1 MTDTVRDAVASTTI
15 SASRE
20 RVWKALTSPGEIKK
34 YLFGSDVESTWEV
47 GSPITFSGEWQGK
60 QYQDHG
66 MILDSEPLTHLR
78 MSHYS
83 PLSGKPDIPENYH
96 TVEYRLEEDLDGTS
110 VTITQGNN
118 SNEAE
123 VSESEKTWQLV
134 LANLKELLEA

>member
-1 MTDTVRDAVASTTI
+1 
-15 SASRE
+15 
-20 RVWKALTSPGEIKK
+20 
-34 YLFGSDVESTWEV
+34 
-47 GSPITFSGEWQGK
+47 
-60 QYQDHG
+60 
-66 MILDSEPLTHLR
+66 

-96 TVEYRLEEDLDGTS
+96 TVEYRLEEDAGGTG

-123 VSESEKTWQLV
+123 VTESEKTWQLV